1 MLKKKCM
8 LLMFQNMT
16 QILKKVILLKIPNGE
31 NLHYLAVKK
40 LSILLRG
47 ITSKNVGEY
56 YVWIVFIILEQEKTL
71 VIIKEYVKT
80 LYIFIFFIFTFL

>member
-1 MLKKKCM
+1 MYAAYVSKHDLNPEKSYSFKDSKWR
-8 LLMFQNMT
+8 
-16 QILKKVILLKIPNGE
+16 K
-31 NLHYLAVKK
+31 LALSCTKK

-56 YVWIVFIILEQEKTL
+56 YVWIVFIILEQEKNL